1 MSDSINQSRK
11 KVGLRC
17 EVFARFEDGAEHH
30 FRSKLAIS
38 VKETA
43 ISFSLALNGLGRPQ
57 NL

>member
-17 EVFARFEDGAEHH
+17 EVFARFEDGVEHH
-30 FRSKLAIS
+30 FHSKLAMS
-38 VKETA
+38 LKETP
-43 ISFSLALNGLGRPQ
+43 ISFSLASNGLGRPQ